1 MGYVCVITVLYMC
14 TYTITIFI
22 YVYNSENV
30 IYYMPPVWPEDPNL
44 VSNTQYFW
52 LIFSCIEDI
61 GIGELLSGFQ
71 IIWLYFCVSK
81 TITVSMLFFN
91 WTSMVWDSQ
100 TYLKSNERE
109 NKINSNFTWN
119 FTEKKTFWWYFFL
132 KDFYKYFMIGEW
144 C

>member
-44 VSNTQYFW
+44 VSNTQYFF
-52 LIFSCIEDI
+52 LIFSSIEDI

-71 IIWLYFCVSK
+71 II
-81 TITVSMLFFN
+81 
-91 WTSMVWDSQ
+91 
-100 TYLKSNERE
+100 
-109 NKINSNFTWN
+109 
-119 FTEKKTFWWYFFL
+119 
-132 KDFYKYFMIGEW
+132 
-144 C
+144 